1 LKWFNENTNGLIK
14 SNTGGV
20 MFTLNFN
27 TKMACKIIAISPR
40 QIQHWDETELVK
52 PSIREAAGKG
62 TVRLYSYTDLIQLKV
77 VKTLRD
83 HRISL
88 QKIRRSLEYLQSHF
102 PEIKRPL
109 LELKFLTDGETIF
122 VLTSD
127 QKEILDTLKRQFVF
141 TLAIGEIVHKLRG
154 EVMSF
159 IQKVREKVTVG
170 GKEYEVIL
178 TPEIEDGGYSIVC
191 PALRG
196 CRSQGDTKAEAL
208 AMIKDAISLWLKT
221 HRELLSRRALKRAA

>member
-1 LKWFNENTNGLIK
+1 
-14 SNTGGV
+14 
-20 MFTLNFN
+20 MFTLSFN
-27 TKMACKIIAISPR
+27 TKMACKIVGISLR
-40 QIQHWDETELVK
+40 QVQHWDETGLVK
-52 PSIREAAGKG
+52 PSVREASGKG
-62 TVRLYSYTDLIQLKV
+62 TIRLYSYTDLIQLKV

-102 PEIKRPL
+102 PEIKKPL

-122 VLTSD
+122 ILTAD
-127 QKEILDTLKRQFVF
+127 QKKILDTLKRQFVF
-141 TLAIGEIVHKLRG
+141 TLSIGEIVQELRDR
-154 EVMSF
+154 VTSF
-159 IQKVREKVTVG
+159 IQKIKEKVTVE

-178 TPEIEDGGYSIVC
+178 SPEIEDGGYSIVC

-196 CRSQGDTKAEAL
+196 CRSQGDTKGEAL

-221 HRELLSRRALKRAA
+221 HRELSSKRTLKRVA

>member
-1 LKWFNENTNGLIK
+1 
-14 SNTGGV
+14 
-20 MFTLNFN
+20 MFTLSFN
-27 TKMACKIIAISPR
+27 TKSTSKIIGVSLR
-40 QIQHWDETELVK
+40 QLQHWDEKGLFK

-62 TVRLYSYTDLIQLKV
+62 TIRLYSYTDLIQLRV

-83 HRISL
+83 NRISL
-88 QKIRRSLEYLQSHF
+88 QKILRSVEYLQSHF
-102 PEIKRPL
+102 PQMKRPL

-159 IQKVREKVTVG
+159 IQKIREKVTVE
-170 GKEYEVIL
+170 GKEYELIL
-178 TPEIEDGGYSIVC
+178 TPEIEDGGYSVVC
-191 PALRG
+191 PVLRG

-208 AMIKDAISLWLKT
+208 AMIKDAIQLWLKT
-221 HRELLSRRALKRAA
+221 NKELSAKRTLKRAA

>member
-1 LKWFNENTNGLIK
+1 
-14 SNTGGV
+14 
-20 MFTLNFN
+20 MFALSFN
-27 TKMACKIIAISPR
+27 TKTTSKIIEVSLR
-40 QIQHWDETELVK
+40 QLQHWDEKGLVK

-62 TVRLYSYTDLIQLKV
+62 TMRLYSYTDLIQLRV

-83 HRISL
+83 NRISL
-88 QKIRRSLEYLQSHF
+88 QKILRSLEYLQSHF
-102 PEIKRPL
+102 PQIKRPL

-122 VLTSD
+122 ILTSD

-159 IQKVREKVTVG
+159 IQKVKERVTVE

-178 TPEIEDGGYSIVC
+178 SPEIEDGGYSVVC
-191 PALRG
+191 PALKG

-208 AMIKDAISLWLKT
+208 AMIKDAMQLWLKT
-221 HRELLSRRALKRAA
+221 SKELAAKRTLKRAA

>member
-1 LKWFNENTNGLIK
+1 
-14 SNTGGV
+14 
-20 MFTLNFN
+20 MFALSFN
-27 TKMACKIIAISPR
+27 TKTASRIIGVSLR
-40 QIQHWDETELVK
+40 QLQHWDEKGLVK

-62 TVRLYSYTDLIQLKV
+62 TIRLYSYTDLIQLRV

-83 HRISL
+83 NRISL
-88 QKIRRSLEYLQSHF
+88 QKILRTLEYLQSHF
-102 PEIKRPL
+102 PEIKKPL

-127 QKEILDTLKRQFVF
+127 QKEILDTLERQFVF
-141 TLAIGEIVHKLRG
+141 TLAIGEIVHELRG
-154 EVMSF
+154 EVMLF
-159 IQKVREKVTVG
+159 IQKVREKVTVE

-178 TPEIEDGGYSIVC
+178 TPEIEDGGYSVVC

-208 AMIKDAISLWLKT
+208 AMIRDAIHLWLKT
-221 HRELLSRRALKRAA
+221 NRELSTRRALKRAA

>member
-1 LKWFNENTNGLIK
+1 
-14 SNTGGV
+14 
-20 MFTLNFN
+20 MFTLSFN
-27 TKMACKIIAISPR
+27 TKTASRIVRVSLR
-40 QIQHWDETELVK
+40 QLQHWDERGLVK

-62 TVRLYSYTDLIQLKV
+62 TIRLYSYTDLIQLRV
-77 VKTLRD
+77 VRTLRD
-83 HRISL
+83 NRISL
-88 QKIRRSLEYLQSHF
+88 QKILRSLEYLQSHF
-102 PEIKRPL
+102 PEMKRPL

-159 IQKVREKVTVG
+159 IQKVRERVTVE

-178 TPEIEDGGYSIVC
+178 TPEIEDGGYSVVC

-208 AMIKDAISLWLKT
+208 AMIKDAIHLWLKT
-221 HRELLSRRALKRAA
+221 NKELTTKRAIKRAA

>member
-1 LKWFNENTNGLIK
+1 
-14 SNTGGV
+14 
-20 MFTLNFN
+20 MFALSFN
-27 TKMACKIIAISPR
+27 TKTTSKIIEVSLR
-40 QIQHWDETELVK
+40 QLQHWDEKGLVK

-62 TVRLYSYTDLIQLKV
+62 TMRLYSYTDLIQLRV

-83 HRISL
+83 NRISL
-88 QKIRRSLEYLQSHF
+88 QKILRSLEYLQSHF
-102 PEIKRPL
+102 PQIKRPL

-122 VLTSD
+122 ILTSD
-127 QKEILDTLKRQFVF
+127 PKEILDTLKRQFVF

-159 IQKVREKVTVG
+159 IQKVKERVTVE

-178 TPEIEDGGYSIVC
+178 SPEIEDGGYSVVC
-191 PALRG
+191 PALKG

-208 AMIKDAISLWLKT
+208 AMIKDAMQLWLKT
-221 HRELLSRRALKRAA
+221 SKELAAKRTLKRAA

>member
-1 LKWFNENTNGLIK
+1 
-14 SNTGGV
+14 

-27 TKMACKIIAISPR
+27 TKMACKIIGVSPR

-102 PEIKRPL
+102 PQIKKPL

-141 TLAIGEIVHKLRG
+141 TLSIGELVQELRG
-154 EVMSF
+154 QVTSL
-159 IQKVREKVTVG
+159 IQKTKDKVTVED
-170 GKEYEVIL
+170 KEYEVIL
-178 TPEIEDGGYSIVC
+178 TPEIEDGGYSIIC
-191 PALRG
+191 PVLRG
-196 CRSQGDTKAEAL
+196 CRSQGETKAEAL
-208 AMIKDAISLWLKT
+208 AMIKDAIMLWLKT
-221 HRELLSRRALKRAA
+221 SKELATRRTVKKAA

>member
-1 LKWFNENTNGLIK
+1 
-14 SNTGGV
+14 
-20 MFTLNFN
+20 MFTFSFN
-27 TKMACKIIAISPR
+27 TKTASKIVGISLR
-40 QIQHWDETELVK
+40 QLQHWDEKGLLK

-62 TVRLYSYTDLIQLKV
+62 TIRLYSYTDLIQLRV

-83 HRISL
+83 NRISL
-88 QKIRRSLEYLQSHF
+88 QKIMRSLEYLQSHF
-102 PEIKRPL
+102 PEIKKPL
-109 LELKFLTDGETIF
+109 LELKFLTDGENIF

-127 QKEILDTLKRQFVF
+127 QKEILETLKRQFVF

-154 EVMSF
+154 EVMSY
-159 IQKVREKVTVG
+159 IQKIKERVTVE

-178 TPEIEDGGYSIVC
+178 TPEIEDDGYSVVC

-208 AMIKDAISLWLKT
+208 AMIKDAIQLWLRTNK
-221 HRELLSRRALKRAA
+221 ELATKRALKKAA

>member
-1 LKWFNENTNGLIK
+1 
-14 SNTGGV
+14 
-20 MFTLNFN
+20 MFTLSFN
-27 TKMACKIIAISPR
+27 TKMTCKIVGVSLR
-40 QIQHWDETELVK
+40 QVQHWDETGLIK

-62 TVRLYSYTDLIQLKV
+62 TIRLYSYTDLIQLKV

-102 PEIKRPL
+102 PEIRRPL

-122 VLTSD
+122 ILTTD
-127 QKEILDTLKRQFVF
+127 KEKIFDALKRQFVF
-141 TLAIGEIVHKLRG
+141 TLAIGELVRELKGR
-154 EVMSF
+154 VTSF
-159 IQKVREKVTVG
+159 IQKVKEKVTVE

-178 TPEIEDGGYSIVC
+178 TPEIEDGGYSVVC
-191 PALRG
+191 PALKG

-208 AMIKDAISLWLKT
+208 AMIKDAILLWLRTNK
-221 HRELLSRRALKRAA
+221 ELATRRALRRAA

>member
-1 LKWFNENTNGLIK
+1 
-14 SNTGGV
+14 
-20 MFTLNFN
+20 MFSLNFN
-27 TKMACKIIAISPR
+27 TKMVCKIIGVSPR

-102 PEIKRPL
+102 PQIKKPL

-122 VLTSD
+122 VLTTD

-141 TLAIGEIVHKLRG
+141 TLSIGELVQELRG
-154 EVMSF
+154 QVTSL
-159 IQKVREKVTVG
+159 IQKTKDKVTVE

-178 TPEIEDGGYSIVC
+178 TPEIEDGGYSIIC
-191 PALRG
+191 PILRG

-208 AMIKDAISLWLKT
+208 AMIKDAIQVWLRANK
-221 HRELLSRRALKRAA
+221 ELASRRTLKRAA

>member
-1 LKWFNENTNGLIK
+1 
-14 SNTGGV
+14 
-20 MFTLNFN
+20 MFALSFN
-27 TKMACKIIAISPR
+27 TKTTSKIIGVSLR
-40 QIQHWDETELVK
+40 QLQHWDEKGLVK

-62 TVRLYSYTDLIQLKV
+62 TMRLYSYTDLIQLRV

-83 HRISL
+83 NRISL
-88 QKIRRSLEYLQSHF
+88 QKILRSLEYLQSHF
-102 PEIKRPL
+102 PQIKRPL

-122 VLTSD
+122 ILTSD

-159 IQKVREKVTVG
+159 IQKVKERVTVE

-178 TPEIEDGGYSIVC
+178 SPEIEDGGYSVVC
-191 PALRG
+191 PALKG

-208 AMIKDAISLWLKT
+208 AMIKDAMQLWLKT
-221 HRELLSRRALKRAA
+221 SKELAAKRTLKRAA

>member
-1 LKWFNENTNGLIK
+1 
-14 SNTGGV
+14 
-20 MFTLNFN
+20 MFALSFN
-27 TKMACKIIAISPR
+27 TKTTSKIIGVSLR
-40 QIQHWDETELVK
+40 QLQHWDEKGLVK

-62 TVRLYSYTDLIQLKV
+62 TMRLYSYIDLIQLRV

-83 HRISL
+83 NRISL
-88 QKIRRSLEYLQSHF
+88 QKILRGLEYLQSHF
-102 PEIKRPL
+102 PQIKRPL

-122 VLTSD
+122 ILTSD

-159 IQKVREKVTVG
+159 IQKVKERVTVE

-178 TPEIEDGGYSIVC
+178 SPEIEDGGYSVVC
-191 PALRG
+191 PALKG

-208 AMIKDAISLWLKT
+208 AMIKDAMQLWLKT
-221 HRELLSRRALKRAA
+221 SKELAAKRTLKRAA

>member
-1 LKWFNENTNGLIK
+1 
-14 SNTGGV
+14 

-27 TKMACKIIAISPR
+27 TKMACKIIGVSPR

-102 PEIKRPL
+102 PQIKKPL

-141 TLAIGEIVHKLRG
+141 TLSIGELVQELRG
-154 EVMSF
+154 QVTSL
-159 IQKVREKVTVG
+159 IQKTKDKVTVE

-178 TPEIEDGGYSIVC
+178 TPEIEDGGYSIAC
-191 PALRG
+191 PTLRG

-208 AMIKDAISLWLKT
+208 AMIKDAIQVWLRT
-221 HRELLSRRALKRAA
+221 NRELAVRRTLKRAA

>member
-1 LKWFNENTNGLIK
+1 M
-14 SNTGGV
+14 SYGGGH
-20 MFTLNFN
+20 MFTLSFN
-27 TKMACKIIAISPR
+27 TKTASKIIGVSLR
-40 QIQHWDETELVK
+40 QLQHWDEKGLVK

-62 TVRLYSYTDLIQLKV
+62 TIRLYSYTDLIQLRV

-83 HRISL
+83 NRISL
-88 QKIRRSLEYLQSHF
+88 QKILRSLEHLQSHF
-102 PEIKRPL
+102 PQIKKPL

-127 QKEILDTLKRQFVF
+127 QKEIIDTLKRQFVF
-141 TLAIGEIVHKLRG
+141 TLAIGEIVQELRG

-159 IQKVREKVTVG
+159 IQKVREKVTVE

-178 TPEIEDGGYSIVC
+178 TPEIEDGGDSVVC
-191 PALRG
+191 QALRG

-208 AMIKDAISLWLKT
+208 AMIKDAIQLWLKT
-221 HRELLSRRALKRAA
+221 NKELATKRALKRAAGCQRYLS

>member
-1 LKWFNENTNGLIK
+1 
-14 SNTGGV
+14 
-20 MFTLNFN
+20 MFTLSFN
-27 TKMACKIIAISPR
+27 TKMTCKIVGASLR
-40 QIQHWDETELVK
+40 QIQHWDETRLVK

-62 TVRLYSYTDLIQLKV
+62 SIRLYSYADLIQLKV

-88 QKIRRSLEYLQSHF
+88 QKRRRSLEYLQSHF

-122 VLTSD
+122 ILTAD
-127 QKEILDTLKRQFVF
+127 EKKILDTLKNQFVF
-141 TLAIGEIVHKLRG
+141 TLAIGELVRELRG
-154 EVMSF
+154 QVMSF
-159 IQKVREKVTVG
+159 IQKIKEEVTVEG
-170 GKEYEVIL
+170 REYEVVL
-178 TPEIEDGGYSIVC
+178 TPEIEDGGYSVVC

-208 AMIKDAISLWLKT
+208 AMIKDAIQLWLKT
-221 HRELLSRRALKRAA
+221 NRELAAKRTLRRAA